1 MKHPSILSSPI
12 NRRSFLKLAAA
23 SAALSAFNPRIFA
36 QDITLVAFTKEGDVA
51 EGLRICADLVKQKTG
66 VTLEV
71 QSAPEDSFRAK
82 VTADFAAGGGAYD
95 LIFMPYNMMR
105 EFQVAGHLL
114 PLDDYISA
122 SPDINTADFIPAL
135 LNAYGRWGDQQWAL
149 PGKADVYISCYRQ
162 DLFEDADVQQN
173 FKARTGVDLVVPQT
187 VAEQKVIAE
196 FFTKSLNPDS
206 PTEYGWTNWSE
217 RWGSVWWWGAR
228 MSALGGSWLTE
239 DNIPNMNNEAGLTAL
254 RDYLDMHKFAPADVA
269 TYEWS
274 KANQSYLNGSSA
286 LFDEWNSF
294 GTLCNT
300 PEGDFGRSEIVGKSG
315 FTVLSGYD
323 VGGELKRASVLG
335 GWCMAVPKYTREPQA
350 AFDVLN
356 VVTSQEA
363 ELLREPLGYAP
374 TRLSTYDK
382 IPEQPTT
389 AHYQATAD
397 NFAVATIGADVFAP
411 PVGQQVQ
418 DYMATVINETIQGQ
432 HAPEEALAMIESEWT
447 RILQDADVYG
457 N

>member
-1 MKHPSILSSPI
+1 MKSVFSVPL
-12 NRRSFLKLAAA
+12 NRRRFLKLAAA
-23 SAALSAFNPRIFA
+23 STVLGALNGRVFA
-36 QDITLVAFTKEGDVA
+36 QGTTLVAFTKEGEVA
-51 EGLRICADLVKQKTG
+51 EGLRVCADLVKQKTG

-82 VTADFAAGGGAYD
+82 VTADFATGGGAYD

-122 SPDINTADFIPAL
+122 SPDIDTADFIPAL
-135 LNAYGRWGDQQWAL
+135 YSAYGSWDDQQWAL
-149 PGKADVYISCYRQ
+149 PGKADVYIACYRR
-162 DLFEDADVQQN
+162 DLFEDEAVRQN
-173 FKARTGVDLVVPQT
+173 FKARTGLDLKVPQT

-196 FFTKSLNPDS
+196 FFTRSLNPDS
-206 PTEYGWTNWSE
+206 PVDYGWTNWSE
-217 RWGSVWWWGAR
+217 RWGSIWWWGAR
-228 MSALGGSWLTE
+228 MSALGGGWLDD
-239 DNIPNMNNEAGLTAL
+239 DNRPNMNNEAGLTAL
-254 RDYLDMHKFAPADVA
+254 TDYLDLHKFAPADVA

-274 KANQSYLNGSSA
+274 KANQSYLNGSA
-286 LFDEWNSF
+286 AMFDEWNSF
-294 GTLCNT
+294 GTLTNT
-300 PEGDFGRSEIVGKSG
+300 PEGDFGRSDIVGKSG

-323 VGGELKRASVLG
+323 VGGAVKQASVLG

-350 AFDVLN
+350 AFDVLS

-382 IPEQPTT
+382 IPPQPTT

-411 PVGQQVQ
+411 PIGQQLQ
-418 DYMATVINETIQGQ
+418 DYLATVVNETIQGQ
-432 HAPEEALAMIESEWT
+432 HAPEEALEMIEGEWT
-447 RILQDADVYG
+447 RFLEDAGV
-457 N
+457 